1 MEKQQELTRGD
12 RAAIKMFG
20 KSRVTLLNKIYAIYK
35 GKGDILDTI
44 LTERGFTKVHST
56 KYSHPELE
64 VYLGHVLVFEK
75 PVQTEGNKFSI

>member
-1 MEKQQELTRGD
+1 MEKRQELTRGD

-20 KSRVTLLNKIYAIYK
+20 KSRVNLLNKIYSIYK

-44 LTERGFTKVHST
+44 LTERGFTKEHRT

-64 VYLGHVLVFEK
+64 VYLGHVLVWEK
-75 PVQTEGNKFSI
+75 PTEEPDTDNK

>member
-1 MEKQQELTRGD
+1 MEQQELTRGD

-20 KSRVTLLNKIYAIYK
+20 KSRVVLLNKIYAIYK

-44 LTERGFTKVHST
+44 LTERGFTKVHDT
-56 KYSHPELE
+56 KYSHPDLD

-75 PVQTEGNKFSI
+75 PVEAEVTEGQ